1 MSRAPRSTYAVTGQ
15 LSIHARPKRRGLRRV
30 NAANRRFIPAMTLG
44 LEPRITPPPELR
56 REEHR
61 VNKVPVS
68 KSVSGGSATPLNSS
82 VNVIAAGLKPVDP
95 VRPVAAYIGGKRG
108 LAKRL
113 GDRINAIPHS
123 LYAEVMVGMGGVFF
137 RRTHRPQGEVINDI
151 STDVANLFRIL
162 QRHPQSFMEELK
174 WRLTSRA
181 EFERLMTTD
190 PGTLTDLERA
200 ARFLY
205 LQRTGFGG
213 IVARRNFGVVYN
225 AGARFDMTKIGPML
239 QDVHERL
246 AGVVI
251 ERLPWAAFIDR
262 YDRPG
267 TLFYLDPPYHGC
279 EGDYGPNVF
288 DRDQFAL
295 IAGRLGKLKGGR
307 FIMSINDHPD
317 IRQLF
322 ATFDIEEVP
331 TTYTIGN
338 NANAKAVTELVISG

>member
-1 MSRAPRSTYAVTGQ
+1 MPESKAGFSCRT
-15 LSIHARPKRRGLRRV
+15 RPLKQ
-30 NAANRRFIPAMTLG
+30 P
-44 LEPRITPPPELR
+44 
-56 REEHR
+56 
-61 VNKVPVS
+61 
-68 KSVSGGSATPLNSS
+68 
-82 VNVIAAGLKPVDP
+82 VNVIAPGLKAVDP
-95 VRPVAAYIGGKRG
+95 VRPVAAYIGGKRN

-113 GDRINAIPHS
+113 VDRINAVPHS
-123 LYAEVMVGMGGVFF
+123 IYAEVMVGMGGVFF
-137 RRTHRPQGEVINDI
+137 RRTHKPQGEVINDI

-162 QRHPQSFMEELK
+162 QRHFQSFMEELK

-190 PGTLTDLERA
+190 PETLTDLERA

-213 IVARRNFGVVYN
+213 KVAERHFGVVYN

-246 AGVVI
+246 AGVVV
-251 ERLPWAAFIDR
+251 ERLPWQSFIDR

-288 DRDQFAL
+288 DRDQFTL
-295 IAGRLGKLKGGR
+295 IAQRLGNLKGGR

-317 IRQLF
+317 IRQIF
-322 ATFDIEEVP
+322 ADFTIEEVP
-331 TTYTIGN
+331 TTYKISGN
-338 NANAKAVTELVISG
+338 GTAKSVTELVIFG